1 MSRAFELVTADGQRW
16 EFNDPAC
23 PLRLQDDPDG
33 IEGAEFQFDDQQNIG
48 QLGVTYRARND
59 MPNYLTLR
67 VHIGP
72 VPAGDDA
79 VELYQRWRD
88 ALGFG
93 QLIHRFHA
101 ITDYGGTRFQDVRL
115 ASKLP
120 KPAISQIRHSGY
132 VFEEYTFRSD
142 ETPFRKKP
150 SEKTFFAA
158 DFVGAKITSE
168 SVFPVWPHFTIT
180 GPITT
185 PTIGLA
191 GEAIP
196 LPTIG
201 AGQTWVI
208 ETDPD
213 YFSIRDHTGTDRSWV
228 LRYWHTQAPA
238 VPAGRRKVDVPVT
251 ITGSGTTAATKV
263 KVVLPQLFKGG
274 V

>member
-1 MSRAFELVTADGQRW
+1 MSRAFELVTADGQVW
-16 EFNDPAC
+16 PFNEPDC
-23 PLRLQDDPDG
+23 PLWLQDDPDG
-33 IEGAEFQFDDQQNIG
+33 IEGAEFEFDDQQNVG

-59 MPNYLTLR
+59 KPNYITLKVR
-67 VHIGP
+67 IGP
-72 VPAGDDA
+72 VPPGDEA
-79 VELYQRWRD
+79 VELLQRWR
-88 ALGFG
+88 ASLGFG
-93 QLIHRFHA
+93 QLIHRFRA
-101 ITDYGGTRFQDVRL
+101 ITDYGGTRFQEVRL

-120 KPAISQIRHSGY
+120 KPAISQMRHAGCT
-132 VFEEYTFRSD
+132 FEEYTFRSD

-150 SEKTFFAA
+150 VSRDFKAA
-158 DFVGAKITSE
+158 DFPAASIVSE
-168 SVFPVWPHFTIT
+168 SEFDVWPHFKIT

-201 AGQTWVI
+201 AGQTWLI

-213 YFSIRDHTGTDRSWV
+213 FFSIRDHTGTDRSWV

-238 VPAGRRKVDVPVT
+238 VPAGRRKVNVPVT
-251 ITGSGTTAATKV
+251 ITGSGTTAATQV
-263 KVVLPQLFKGG
+263 TVTLPQLFRGG